1 LYQDVQLALL
11 ILSPCEMFIAI
22 ALSSCDRITACLLA
36 DLRLA
41 LNGFAFIFAPP
52 TRDLYRGGPH
62 HPQVHSDGRSAD
74 SAGRLHFSR
83 RELFGGMGASHST
96 RNGFARS
103 GFARSGFARSG
114 FARSG
119 FASDG
124 FARNG
129 FARNGFVSDR
139 GNVTATKDHDG
150 SVRGNVTATKD
161 HGGSILN
168 PRHTCR
174 YREPSGGG
182 GKIYGLAGGS
192 DGNESGGSC
201 GGSGVSGGSCGGS
214 GVGSGGGSGGGGHSR
229 LKSGSEL

>member
-1 LYQDVQLALL
+1 
-11 ILSPCEMFIAI
+11 MFIAI
-22 ALSSCDRITACLLA
+22 ALSSSDRITACLLA

-41 LNGFAFIFAPP
+41 LNGFAFTFAPP

-62 HPQVHSDGRSAD
+62 HPPVHKDGSSAD
-74 SAGRLHFSR
+74 SAGRLHFSKR
-83 RELFGGMGASHST
+83 GLFGGMGASHST
-96 RNGFARS
+96 RN
-103 GFARSGFARSG
+103 GFARSG

-214 GVGSGGGSGGGGHSR
+214 GVGSGVGSGGSGHSR